1 MDLEAD
7 RARYEADRAKDIR
20 LSATNGID
28 AALKANRLDAL
39 LFPGG
44 AGAAIARA
52 AGYPTVTVPFGM
64 VPNAPTAARF
74 RRASTRKPAPF
85 SVSFTGTACSEPKLI
100 ELGLRVRAG
109 DEEAD
114 AAGPCPMNRRR
125 FLRIVAA
132 AAAVSPS
139 ARAAARVSSWLA
151 GAASLDITPER
162 SLWMAGFARRTQ
174 PSQGV
179 ALPLRAKALAL
190 QHRDG
195 RPVVLVTVDLLGVTA
210 RLTDRVAAELQRL
223 HGVRRAEILF
233 NASHTH
239 CGPVVDEQLSVAYDL
254 TPAQWDDVRA
264 YTAQLESKLVAVAG
278 EALTR
283 LRPARIR
290 LRQGRSLVRR
300 ESPGDVQPA
309 GPVDH
314 GVPVLR
320 VDGAGREPLAIVF
333 GYSCHNTT
341 LQDGFVQYHGDYAGV
356 AQAALNCGIQVPRRS
371 SWRAA
376 GRTRT
381 RNRAGPSSWWR
392 RTGPRWRMPWITCCR
407 RLCRSRTN
415 SRRHTGPWRCRSRR
429 SGPGAVARA
438 AGHRAGVS
446 PPPCCPDEAAIAR
459 DGRLPASQHDPVQV
473 WAFGSDLTLI
483 ALGGEVVVDYARRL
497 AREFPAAG
505 CGSLATATTCSA
517 TYPRFGCCGKAATRA
532 AMR

>member
-1 MDLEAD
+1 
-7 RARYEADRAKDIR
+7 
-20 LSATNGID
+20 
-28 AALKANRLDAL
+28 
-39 LFPGG
+39 
-44 AGAAIARA
+44 
-52 AGYPTVTVPFGM
+52 
-64 VPNAPTAARF
+64 
-74 RRASTRKPAPF
+74 
-85 SVSFTGTACSEPKLI
+85 
-100 ELGLRVRAG
+100 
-109 DEEAD
+109 
-114 AAGPCPMNRRR
+114 MNRRR
-125 FLRIVAA
+125 FLRIV
-132 AAAVSPS
+132 AAVSPS

-254 TPAQWDDVRA
+254 APAQWDDVRA

-283 LRPARIR
+283 LRPARIGYAR
-290 LRQGRSLVRR
+290 GEASFAANRR
-300 ESPGDVQPA
+300 VTFTPA

-333 GYSCHNTT
+333 GYACHNTT

-356 AQAALNCGIQVPRRS
+356 AQAALELRHPGTTALFVAGCGADANPKPRGTVELVQAHGTELADAVDHVLPATVPVTHQLATAYGTVALPFVDG
-371 SWRAA
+371 AA
-376 GRTRT
+376 RE
-381 RNRAGPSSWWR
+381 
-392 RTGPRWRMPWITCCR
+392 RWHAQLDIEPVY
-407 RLCRSRTN
+407 L
-415 SRRHTGPWRCRSRR
+415 RRH
-429 SGPGAVARA
+429 A
-438 AGHRAGVS
+438 ALMQ
-446 PPPCCPDEAAIAR
+446 AAIAR
-459 DGRLPASQHDPVQV
+459 DGRLPASQHDPCRC
-473 WAFGSDLTLI
+473 GPS
-483 ALGGEVVVDYARRL
+483 AR
-497 AREFPAAG
+497 
-505 CGSLATATTCSA
+505 T
-517 TYPRFGCCGKAATRA
+517 
-532 AMR
+532 